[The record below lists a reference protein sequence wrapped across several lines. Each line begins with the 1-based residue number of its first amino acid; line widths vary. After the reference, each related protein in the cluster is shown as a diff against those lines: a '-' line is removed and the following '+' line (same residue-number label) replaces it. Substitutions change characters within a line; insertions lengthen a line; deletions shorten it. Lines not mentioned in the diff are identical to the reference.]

1 MKTRLALVGALIAGA
16 LCLAGVTRFDLATHA
31 YGVLP
36 CTSMP
41 ALTGAASG
49 SAGSCATTLAAVT
62 ERTVLTTFCTGGS
75 MAASSTVFMPGYGGV
90 LTTCTGLGTT
100 RTSGMKLQ
108 AGTLK
113 NLNVNLGTGGKAG
126 DAVTVE
132 IAGVASAITCTFG
145 TGTSCSDTTHSAAI
159 TAGQVVTIKVTTGA
173 SETAANL
180 NVTCELWN

>member
-1 MKTRLALVGALIAGA
+1 MRKRLMLLAALILGG
-16 LCLAGVTRFDLATHA
+16 LCFAGVSKFDLSTHA

-113 NLNVNLGTGGKAG
+113 NLNVNLGTAGKAG

-159 TAGQVVTIKVTTGA
+159 TAGQVVTIKVVTGA
-173 SETAANL
+173 SETAANI
-180 NVTCELWN
+180 NVSCELWN